1 MHENTRPSFQMKL
14 LAKDGNA
21 TQFAS
26 YGLSTVGDQMR
37 LKEIASEIPLVIRR
51 HRKKHT
57 ALAEIMLYDLIFQED
72 ICNLLHLLDLE
83 LLVKFASSHFYNA
96 ATLQFAETDFCD
108 SHYY

>member
-1 MHENTRPSFQMKL
+1 MKL

-57 ALAEIMLYDLIFQED
+57 VAEMKSLTDLNQRIYK
-72 ICNLLHLLDLE
+72 
-83 LLVKFASSHFYNA
+83 VK
-96 ATLQFAETDFCD
+96 
-108 SHYY
+108 